1 MVVVVFRN
9 RLRAGDAAAY
19 LATAARMDALAHAQ
33 PGFRSIKTFAAEDGE
48 RVSIVEFD
56 SLAAVNAWRAHPEHL
71 EAQRRGRS
79 EFYAEYSLKTCELLR
94 ESTFPAA
101 K

>member
-1 MVVVVFRN
+1 MIVVVFRS
-9 RLRAGDAAAY
+9 RLRVGDASAY

-33 PGFRSIKTFAAEDGE
+33 AGFRSIKTFAADDGE

-56 SLAAVNAWRAHPEHL
+56 SIEAVNAWRAHPEHL

-79 EFYAEYSLKTCELLR
+79 EFYTDYSLQTCDLIR
-94 ESTFPAA
+94 ETTFAA